1 MAAVSNKREE
11 DAKRLRYIRV
21 LERFTRSLVN
31 YLFKSETITKEVFN
45 KKIDNNLRYMNR
57 VEKVALYKGE
67 LTDREAL
74 ATLILEFR
82 NSDDEIE
89 TIKSKVLYASNQL
102 EKSVN
107 NRKYKKDKHESAKFE
122 EWE

>member
-1 MAAVSNKREE
+1 MAAGSNKREE
-11 DAKRLRYIRV
+11 GAKRLRYIRV
-21 LERFTRSLVN
+21 IERFTHSIVN
-31 YLFKSETITKEVFN
+31 YLFKSETISKEVFD
-45 KKIDNNLRYMNR
+45 KKVDNNLKYVSR

-67 LTDREAL
+67 LSDREEL
-74 ATLILEFR
+74 STLIVGFR
-82 NSDDEIE
+82 NSDEDIE

-107 NRKYKKDKHESAKFE
+107 NRKYKKDKHNSSKFD

>member
-1 MAAVSNKREE
+1 MAAVSNKRQE

-21 LERFTRSLVN
+21 LERFTHSIVN

-45 KKIDNNLRYMNR
+45 KKVDNNLRYMNR
-57 VEKVALYKGE
+57 VEKIALYKGE

-74 ATLILEFR
+74 ATLILGFR
-82 NSDDEIE
+82 NSDEEID
-89 TIKSKVLYASNQL
+89 TIKSKILYASNQL

-107 NRKYKKDKHESAKFE
+107 NRKYKKDKHESTKFD